1 MFIWYLIGTLE
12 YHDKNSILS
21 KTCQQYSQTE
31 GFIHFYFD
39 LKHIL
44 FFWFRKFQIY
54 INKHNII
61 LSGENAHYTYK
72 ILNFKNSKDY

>member
-21 KTCQQYSQTE
+21 KTCQHYSQTE

-44 FFWFRKFQIY
+44 IFLFRKFQIY

-61 LSGENAHYTYK
+61 LSGENAYE